1 VNWDVLRR
9 EWGAVTFV
17 LTVVAGM
24 VVVPIALYL
33 ANAGPHPV
41 AANPVVTP
49 SAAASSANIASPSR

>member
-1 VNWDVLRR
+1 
-9 EWGAVTFV
+9 VTFV

-41 AANPVVTP
+41 AATPVTT
-49 SAAASSANIASPSR
+49 ASSARASGAQIASPTPTASPSASPSK